1 MNQGLPKTSRIAGEP
16 GELFAPTTAPVH
28 DCLFIFDLALFQ
40 LGVANGCGFVRDGAS
55 AMSNFDFSGIVY
67 NPLRLQPS
75 KNFCIRPREATLSG
89 GPVIKK
95 GAGVIF

>member
-1 MNQGLPKTSRIAGEP
+1 MALY
-16 GELFAPTTAPVH
+16 F
-28 DCLFIFDLALFQ
+28 FLARAFFQ
-40 LGVANGCGFVRDGAS
+40 LGAANGCGFVRDGAS

-75 KNFCIRPREATLSG
+75 KNFCTRPREATLSG

-95 GAGVIF
+95 EPGFFF

>member
-1 MNQGLPKTSRIAGEP
+1 MMNAIMTSQDIGLAGVLLENCPRIAP
-16 GELFAPTTAPVH
+16 CVFLTRAF
-28 DCLFIFDLALFQ
+28 LQ

-55 AMSNFDFSGIVY
+55 AMSNFDFLGIVY
-67 NPLRLQPS
+67 NPLRVQPS
-75 KNFCIRPREATLSG
+75 ENFCIRPREATLSG